1 MLSFTE
7 RLSRDVARA
16 ARMTLPELEQALQTG
31 ENCTV
36 SRLTALSLAKKAAE
50 GGMDAIKMIRE
61 LTKWH
66 TATEGPKAETGDR
79 QALVEIRVVEPGSE
93 QG

>member
-7 RLSRDVARA
+7 RLSRDVAKA
-16 ARMTLPELEQALQTG
+16 ARMTLPELEQALQEG
-31 ENCTV
+31 ENRSV
-36 SRLTALSLAKKAAE
+36 SQLTALSLAKKAAD

-61 LTKWH
+61 LTKRVE
-66 TATEGPKAETGDR
+66 TKEAEECP
-79 QALVEIRVVEPGSE
+79 ALVEIRVVEPGGA